1 MTRGDKNMLLKSL
14 FSSSISLK
22 KIDSLLYRISQ
33 GDLTKTFDYKLSN
46 KSNLVFN
53 LNNVILKFR
62 GLIAQIITLSD
73 KTINYTMELKSDAES
88 IKISSKENVANI
100 SNVSSNMKKQ
110 MILIQET
117 KENAHEVSNSTKRIA
132 EKAQSIKTMEAK
144 NMDTLR
150 LSYENL
156 ETLIKK
162 IDQTA
167 NSNIN
172 TNRKIMN
179 LNDKTHLIQSITD
192 EVSKIS
198 ESTNL
203 LALNASIEAARAG
216 EYGKGFA
223 VVADEIR
230 KLAENSTIQA
240 KQIEDI
246 INEVKKEIKDILISI
261 ESEIGAINEYIEVSK
276 NTQAYLNNLKSQ
288 TDQSF
293 NEFLQIEGHITSQV
307 DKMKKIDN
315 AVNDVYTTFE
325 SLFSSTSEIATAS
338 EEQYRITENTFDRLN
353 NLNDMNKDIK
363 KHIDSFIK
371 NYKINDE
378 KQKYI
383 NNGIATLKQIAN
395 NPMLKTMEYSKATP
409 LLLEQIETY
418 PYFELIALMQKDG
431 LRKAIT
437 LEYSEQE
444 VYVNFGHRPY
454 FKEAIAGSDFIS
466 EPYISVDTNN
476 YCIAMSVPIKD
487 ENGVILGILM
497 ADLKL

>member
-1 MTRGDKNMLLKSL
+1 
-14 FSSSISLK
+14 
-22 KIDSLLYRISQ
+22 
-33 GDLTKTFDYKLSN
+33 
-46 KSNLVFN
+46 
-53 LNNVILKFR
+53 
-62 GLIAQIITLSD
+62 
-73 KTINYTMELKSDAES
+73 
-88 IKISSKENVANI
+88 
-100 SNVSSNMKKQ
+100 
-110 MILIQET
+110 
-117 KENAHEVSNSTKRIA
+117 
-132 EKAQSIKTMEAK
+132 
-144 NMDTLR
+144 MDTLR

-167 NSNIN
+167 NSNIS

-246 INEVKKEIKDILISI
+246 INEVKKEIKDISISI

-315 AVNDVYTTFE
+315 AVNGVYTTFE

-454 FKEAIAGSDFIS
+454 FKEAIAGNDFIS

>member
-1 MTRGDKNMLLKSL
+1 MLLKSL
-14 FSSSISLK
+14 FSSSIPLK

-33 GDLTKTFDYKLSN
+33 GDLTKTFDFKLSN
-46 KSNLVFN
+46 KNTLVFN

-100 SNVSSNMKKQ
+100 NNVSSNMKKQ

-132 EKAQSIKTMEAK
+132 EKAQSIKTMEVK

-156 ETLIKK
+156 EVLIKK

-172 TNRKIMN
+172 TNRKIIN

-246 INEVKKEIKDILISI
+246 INEVKKEIKDISISI
-261 ESEIGAINEYIEVSK
+261 ESEISAINEYIEVSK

-338 EEQYRITENTFDRLN
+338 EEQYRITENTFDKLN
-353 NLNDMNKDIK
+353 NLNNMNIDIK

-395 NPMLKTMEYSKATP
+395 NPILKTMEYSKATP
-409 LLLEQIETY
+409 LLLEQLETY

-454 FKEAIAGSDFIS
+454 FKEAIAGNDFIS

-476 YCIAMSVPIKD
+476 YCIAMSVPIKN
-487 ENGVILGILM
+487 ENGGILGILM

>member
-1 MTRGDKNMLLKSL
+1 MLKSL
-14 FSSSISLK
+14 FSSSTSFK

-33 GDLTKTFDYKLSN
+33 GDLTKTFDLKLSN
-46 KSNLVFN
+46 KNTLMFN

-73 KTINYTMELKSDAES
+73 KTINYTTELKSDAES
-88 IKISSKENVANI
+88 IKISSKENVVNI
-100 SNVSSNMKKQ
+100 NNVSSNMKKQ
-110 MILIQET
+110 MTLIQET
-117 KENAHEVSNSTKRIA
+117 KEYVHEVSNSTQQIA
-132 EKAQSIKTMEAK
+132 EKAESIKEMEAK

-150 LSYENL
+150 SSYENL

-162 IDQTA
+162 IEQTA
-167 NSNIN
+167 NSNLN
-172 TNRKIMN
+172 TNRKIIS
-179 LNDKTHLIQSITD
+179 LNDKTYLIQSITD

-198 ESTNL
+198 ENTNL

-240 KQIEDI
+240 KQIEGV
-246 INEVKKEIKDILISI
+246 INEVKQEIRDISISI
-261 ESEIGAINEYIEVSK
+261 ESEISEINEYIQVSK
-276 NTQAYLNNLKSQ
+276 STKTHLNNLKSQ
-288 TDQSF
+288 TNQSF
-293 NEFLQIEGHITSQV
+293 NEFLQIESHITSQV
-307 DKMKKIDN
+307 DKMEKIDDD
-315 AVNDVYTTFE
+315 VNDVYITFE
-325 SLFSSTSEIATAS
+325 SLFSSTSEIAATS
-338 EEQYRITENTFDRLN
+338 EEQYKITENTFDRLS
-353 NLNDMNKDIK
+353 NLNNMNKDIK
-363 KHIDSFIK
+363 KHIASFIK
-371 NYKINDE
+371 NYKIDDE

-383 NNGIATLKQIAN
+383 NNGIATLKQIATN
-395 NPMLKTMEYSKATP
+395 SALKTMEYSKTTP
-409 LLLEQIETY
+409 LLMEQIEKY

-437 LEYSEQE
+437 LNYSEQE
-444 VYVNFGHRPY
+444 VYVNFAHRPY

-487 ENGVILGILM
+487 EGCKILGILM

>member
-1 MTRGDKNMLLKSL
+1 MLLKSL

-33 GDLTKTFDYKLSN
+33 GDLTKTFDFKLSN
-46 KSNLVFN
+46 KNTLVFN

-100 SNVSSNMKKQ
+100 NNVSSNMKKQ

-172 TNRKIMN
+172 TNRKIIN

-246 INEVKKEIKDILISI
+246 INEVKKEIKDISISI

-276 NTQAYLNNLKSQ
+276 NTQTYLNNLKSQ

-353 NLNDMNKDIK
+353 NLNNMNKDIK

-395 NPMLKTMEYSKATP
+395 NPILKIMEYSKATP

-454 FKEAIAGSDFIS
+454 FKEAIAGNDFIS

-476 YCIAMSVPIKD
+476 YCIAMSVPIKN
-487 ENGVILGILM
+487 ENGEILGILM

>member
-1 MTRGDKNMLLKSL
+1 MLLKSL
-14 FSSSISLK
+14 FSSSMSLK

-33 GDLTKTFDYKLSN
+33 GDLTKTFDFNLSN
-46 KSNLVFN
+46 KNTLIFN

-100 SNVSSNMKKQ
+100 NNVSSNMKKQ

-172 TNRKIMN
+172 TNRKIIN

-240 KQIEDI
+240 KQIEYI
-246 INEVKKEIKDILISI
+246 INEVKKEIKDISISI

-276 NTQAYLNNLKSQ
+276 STQAYLNNLKSQ

-353 NLNDMNKDIK
+353 NLNNMNKDIK

-395 NPMLKTMEYSKATP
+395 NPILKTMEYSKATP
-409 LLLEQIETY
+409 LLLKQIETY

-437 LEYSEQE
+437 LEYLEQE

-454 FKEAIAGSDFIS
+454 FKEAIAGKDFIS

-476 YCIAMSVPIKD
+476 YCIAMSVPIKN
-487 ENGVILGILM
+487 ENGEILGILM

>member
-1 MTRGDKNMLLKSL
+1 MLLKSL

-33 GDLTKTFDYKLSN
+33 GDLTKTFDFKLSN
-46 KSNLVFN
+46 KNNLAFN

-73 KTINYTMELKSDAES
+73 KTINYTMDLKCDAES
-88 IKISSKENVANI
+88 IKISSKENVASIN
-100 SNVSSNMKKQ
+100 NVSSNMKKQ

-162 IDQTA
+162 INQTA

-172 TNRKIMN
+172 TNRKIMS

-246 INEVKKEIKDILISI
+246 INEVKKEIKDISISI

-353 NLNDMNKDIK
+353 NLNNMNKDIK

-395 NPMLKTMEYSKATP
+395 NPILKTMEYSKATP

-454 FKEAIAGSDFIS
+454 FKEAIAGKDFIS

-476 YCIAMSVPIKD
+476 YCIAMSVPIKN
-487 ENGVILGILM
+487 ENGEILGILM